1 MGWCK
6 WYKKK
11 VDGRQSI
18 YCPKHTTDK
27 QCYTCDW
34 YSKKEVKR
42 AGII

>member
-18 YCPKHTTDK
+18 YCPKHTTDM

-34 YSKKEVKR
+34 YLKRQESK
-42 AGII
+42 